1 MYKKH
6 CYIKSKIIYIESLYR
21 LRTKNVYKRKIGD
34 KMSENALTKDKM
46 LQIEALADSATESLN
61 FDKSPFVDITSLVK
75 KDGFV
80 TIPKLLDLDTTGILH
95 VDESSMTNPIR
106 EIIVNTQFNNPDGEE
121 DVIFKKSRFITAHEY
136 AHYKLHMPPNRTFY
150 AHRDSSKRN
159 THQEQEADFF
169 ARSLLMPRKEFS
181 IYYKIAQEIG
191 NNDKIFTIKSLSK
204 LFGVTTKKICER
216 IADLEELE
224 VLNQDG

>member
-1 MYKKH
+1 MGY
-6 CYIKSKIIYIESLYR
+6 KIIYIERLYQ
-21 LRTKNVYKRKIGD
+21 LHAINIYKRKNGD
-34 KMSENALTKDKM
+34 KMNKHSLTKDRM
-46 LQIEALADSATESLN
+46 IEIESLADNATESLN

-75 KDGFV
+75 KDGFA

-95 VDESSMTNPIR
+95 VDESNMTNPVR
-106 EIIVNTQFNNPDGEE
+106 EIIVNTQFNNPDGED

-136 AHYKLHMPPNRTFY
+136 AHYKLHMPPNRSFY

-159 THQEQEADFF
+159 TPQEQEADFF

-191 NNDKIFTIKSLSK
+191 NNDKIFTMKSLSK
-204 LFGVTTKKICER
+204 LFGVTTKKIRER
-216 IADLEELE
+216 ITDLEELE
-224 VLNQDG
+224 VLNQNG